1 MAEMTIEQAIAILDP
16 ATTRTALYEYS
27 YFAGFRGEE
36 ARIAACEEACRV
48 AVRVMRERL
57 AADNQNGGNKNDES
71 TV

>member
-16 ATTRTALYEYS
+16 ETTRAALYEYS
-27 YFAGFRGEE
+27 YFAGFRGDE

-57 AADNQNGGNKNDES
+57 AADNQNGGNKK
-71 TV
+71 